1 MPVLRSRIG
10 TWSNDTERLCRLRV
24 QLLAEWSGG
33 QAEEPRPDIVEELN
47 QEGRVV
53 HVCVIW
59 DSWQGV
65 DDGKRSEMIMD
76 AFVEK
81 YGLESVMDVNVA
93 MGLTPLEAKES
104 ARARSPRG

>member
-1 MPVLRSRIG
+1 
-10 TWSNDTERLCRLRV
+10 
-24 QLLAEWSGG
+24 
-33 QAEEPRPDIVEELN
+33 
-47 QEGRVV
+47 
-53 HVCVIW
+53 
-59 DSWQGV
+59 
-65 DDGKRSEMIMD
+65 MIMD

>member
-10 TWSNDTERLCRLRV
+10 TWVNDAERLCRLRV

-33 QAEEPRPDIVEELN
+33 QAEEPRPEIVEELN
-47 QEGRVV
+47 QARRVV
-53 HVCVIW
+53 RVYVIW
-59 DSWQGV
+59 DSWRGI

-81 YGLESVMDVNVA
+81 YGLESVMDVTVA
-93 MGLTPLEAKES
+93 MGLTASEAKES
-104 ARARSPRG
+104 AWARSPRG